1 MCWRRSFA
9 LKHLCVLLYL
19 CRCVHSV
26 PSPDLEISQLL
37 FLYIISLFLS
47 PSLLL
52 LRHPV
57 SFLPILVESEVSQ
70 RISSLKKKK
79 ERNLSS
85 VLTSTWIIL
94 PLSSRSLCSIWSPLP
109 VLCNSSFVSF
119 TEFSAPKFLFKSF
132 HYFRNCSYVHYFYS
146 SANWSVFG
154 SFLLACWAS
163 SWHYLEFSTCLI
175 TILQDVKLV
184 HG

>member
-1 MCWRRSFA
+1 MRVCWRRSFA

-26 PSPDLEISQLL
+26 PSPDLENSQLL

-70 RISSLKKKK
+70 RISSLKKKRKK
-79 ERNLSS
+79 EILVLSWHLPESFYLWTHALSTPYGLHFQCFAIHPSSHLLSS
-85 VLTSTWIIL
+85 
-94 PLSSRSLCSIWSPLP
+94 
-109 VLCNSSFVSF
+109 
-119 TEFSAPKFLFKSF
+119 SAPKFLFKSF
-132 HYFRNCSYVHYFYS
+132 HYFRNCSLCS
-146 SANWSVFG
+146 L
-154 SFLLACWAS
+154 FLFLS
-163 SWHYLEFSTCLI
+163 
-175 TILQDVKLV
+175 
-184 HG
+184 